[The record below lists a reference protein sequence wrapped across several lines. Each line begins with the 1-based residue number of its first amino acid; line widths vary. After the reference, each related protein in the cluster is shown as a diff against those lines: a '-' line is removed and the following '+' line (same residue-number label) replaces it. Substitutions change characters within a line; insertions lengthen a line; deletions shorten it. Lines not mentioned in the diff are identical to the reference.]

1 MQNLLR
7 KTLIVSGLTALG
19 MASCAGA
26 SYGGTATLTTSQT
39 INIDCTFSNPSY
51 TNNAGTIATNTSGS
65 LAASIAW
72 TGTLGV
78 TCNNGGNVQI
88 SASPLNGSGY
98 TNAGNSAVVAA
109 RNLSTYTG
117 EFFSVN
123 GTSIWKN
130 GSYTAN
136 SAVTLTPNAN
146 IPYAISLVTN
156 PGTNGPGLSNGT
168 YGYYFTLTATPN

>member
-1 MQNLLR
+1 MQKLMQKLL
-7 KTLIVSGLTALG
+7 IISGLTALG
-19 MASCAGA
+19 IASAAGVSYAGTTILTA
-26 SYGGTATLTTSQT
+26 SHT
-39 INIDCTFSNPSY
+39 INIDCTFNNPSY
-51 TNNAGTIATNTSGS
+51 TNNAGTIATNPSGS

-98 TNAGNSAVVAA
+98 TNAGNSAVVTA

-117 EFFSVN
+117 EFFSVQ

-130 GSYTAN
+130 GSYFALT
-136 SAVTLTPNAN
+136 SVTLTPSAN

-156 PGTNGPGLSNGT
+156 PGTNGPGLPNGT
-168 YGYYFTLTATPN
+168 YQYYFTLTATPN